1 MTAGSRSTTN
11 PLVGLVGLAGLATR
25 RPKAR
30 PTAIPVPA
38 TGQILPER
46 SVPGRS
52 LSLVVGI
59 MSFLACITVGAVT
72 LVSDASINWQ
82 ADIAREL
89 TVQIQP
95 VAGSDPEMEARKAA
109 VIARSIPG
117 VASATALTEE
127 ENLAL
132 LEPWLG
138 VGLTAEDLPLPRL
151 VVIELSNPNAVDI
164 DALQRRLAAEV
175 QGASL
180 DDHRSWTDRLATMA
194 DATIIIGVAVL
205 ALVFTATVLCV
216 VFATSGAMAGNKDIV
231 SVLHNVGAEDKF
243 VAAEFQRHFL
253 LLGLRGGFIGAVLAA
268 ILFFALGVVVAQ
280 SMATPE
286 GDQVSALFGQFA
298 VGPLGYISAIGIAV
312 AIALLTAVT
321 SRLTVHRFLADMN

>member
-11 PLVGLVGLAGLATR
+11 ALLGIAGFAGRAVR

-30 PTAIPVPA
+30 PTVIPVPA

-89 TVQIQP
+89 TVQVQP
-95 VAGSDPEMEARKAA
+95 VNGFDPELEARKAA
-109 VIARSIPG
+109 VIARAIPG
-117 VASATALTEE
+117 VASATALSEE

-138 VGLTAEDLPLPRL
+138 VGLNADDLPLPRL
-151 VVIELSNPNAVDI
+151 VVIELSDPKAVDI

-205 ALVFTATVLCV
+205 ALVFTATILCV
-216 VFATSGAMAGNKDIV
+216 VFATSGAMSSNRDIV
-231 SVLHNVGAEDKF
+231 VVLHNVGAEDKF

-253 LLGLRGGFIGAVLAA
+253 MLGLRGGFIGAVLATL
-268 ILFFALGVVVAQ
+268 LFFGLGLLVAQ

-286 GDQVSALFGQFA
+286 GDQVMALFGQFA
-298 VGPLGYISAIGIAV
+298 VGPLGYIGAVGIAV

-321 SRLTVHRFLADMN
+321 SRLTVHRFLADMD

>member
-1 MTAGSRSTTN
+1 MTVGFRSTTN
-11 PLVGLVGLAGLATR
+11 PLTGLAGLAVR
-25 RPKAR
+25 RPRAR
-30 PTAIPVPA
+30 PSTVPVPA

-46 SVPGRS
+46 SVPGRA
-52 LSLVVGI
+52 LSIVVAI

-72 LVSDASINWQ
+72 LVSDASLNWQ

-95 VAGSDPEMEARKAA
+95 VSGVDPDMEARKAA

-117 VASATALTEE
+117 VAGATALSDE
-127 ENLAL
+127 ENLEL

-138 VGLTAEDLPLPRL
+138 VGLSASDLPLPRL
-151 VVIELSNPNAVDI
+151 VVIQLSDPDAVDI

-180 DDHRSWTDRLATMA
+180 DDHRTWTDRLDTMA

-216 VFATSGAMAGNKDIV
+216 VFATSGAMAGNRDIV

-253 LLGLRGGFIGAVLAA
+253 LLGLRGGFIGALLAA
-268 ILFFALGVVVAQ
+268 LLFFGLGLVVAE
-280 SMATPE
+280 SLATPE

-298 VGPLGYISAIGIAV
+298 VGPVGYLSAAGIAV

-321 SRLTVHRFLADMN
+321 SRLTVHRYLADMD